1 MRTWKF
7 LCKSLKSRFTMNL
20 YNYRYVCTW
29 VQVPVTMSG
38 LIQVLGVESRS
49 HHDSSTRKK
58 TVRHGSVCIC
68 TSYYANR
75 KGNKGDQELAQGV
88 KMLAMEACSWFWYL
102 EPASKGR
109 RERDALTRGH
119 RTQVQLPGSITTS
132 SGSESIWTWG
142 EHTYTQVHKDIYI
155 YIYIFFFFFVSPQD
169 LREK

>member
-1 MRTWKF
+1 
-7 LCKSLKSRFTMNL
+7 MNL

-88 KMLAMEACSWFWYL
+88 KALPYFLAGKTADLRSISRAHSVTDRACS
-102 EPASKGR
+102 SKL
-109 RERDALTRGH
+109 A
-119 RTQVQLPGSITTS
+119 
-132 SGSESIWTWG
+132 
-142 EHTYTQVHKDIYI
+142 
-155 YIYIFFFFFVSPQD
+155 
-169 LREK
+169 